1 MSKDQKEDTV
11 VDGKNRQQLSNVIAI
26 ELSIA
31 RIRRLITENGI
42 NFSVRKSLS
51 EVKDCLNVSSLS
63 DETKKY
69 INDSF
74 VSIKLPTDKCKL
86 AHTSSFGG
94 AELAVGSDLKELKEE
109 LNTLISRH
117 LIRAGDDSVCALA
130 STANYIVEQVIRYG
144 TGVLKESGKKTLKC
158 HHIANDGLVGID
170 VWPFLRSLECVKNE
184 QKTYREYVENLKR
197 KKEDKKSKKKNK
209 DATPVPVP
217 VPVPETVAELVVLAS
232 TVDAE
237 LEEAVESKTD
247 KYSSNC
253 FKHHVFNIAR
263 PIVKEEVKGDVS
275 NDVRR
280 FCSNIVFEFIQ
291 KYNKLIKLQI
301 DHSCVKTIKSD
312 VIVVINKMILSDS
325 DTDSSNFYKYVD
337 KRLELYSKHLLDNI
351 AALKLKI
358 ANKQAVDAVPV
369 SSPVVTEPSVPV
381 VVA

>member
-86 AHTSSFGG
+86 AHASSFGG

-158 HHIANDGLVGID
+158 HHIANDGLVDID

-217 VPVPETVAELVVLAS
+217 VPETVAEPAVPA

-358 ANKQAVDAVPV
+358 ANKQAVDAAPV

>member
-51 EVKDCLNVSSLS
+51 EVKSCLNVSSLS

-86 AHTSSFGG
+86 AHASSFEGT
-94 AELAVGSDLKELKEE
+94 ELPAGSDLNELKEE

-158 HHIANDGLVGID
+158 HHIANDGLVDID

-184 QKTYREYVENLKR
+184 QKSYREYVENLKR

-209 DATPVPVP
+209 DTTP
-217 VPVPETVAELVVLAS
+217 VPVPETVADPVVPT
-232 TVDAE
+232 TVEAE
-237 LEEAVESKTD
+237 LEETVESKTD

-337 KRLELYSKHLLDNI
+337 KRLELYSKHLLDNT

-369 SSPVVTEPSVPV
+369 SSPVVAEPSVPV